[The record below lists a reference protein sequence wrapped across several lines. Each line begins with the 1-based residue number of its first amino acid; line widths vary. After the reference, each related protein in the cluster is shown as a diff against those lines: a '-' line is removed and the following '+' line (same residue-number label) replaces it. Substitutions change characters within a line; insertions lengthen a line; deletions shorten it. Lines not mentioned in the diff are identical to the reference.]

1 MKINKLIIA
10 IALLFIYGGAFAQHN
25 HEHHHHDLE
34 HHHDLGYIEGTVYE
48 EIEGKKVALPGVN
61 VYWKIVN
68 EGTVTDADGHYKIP
82 VHEKSIAWFSVSW
95 LTTTIPFTKWTSP
108 CTTTM

>member
-48 EIEGKKVALPGVN
+48 EIEGKKLRFQASMFIG
-61 VYWKIVN
+61 
-68 EGTVTDADGHYKIP
+68 
-82 VHEKSIAWFSVSW
+82 KSS
-95 LTTTIPFTKWTSP
+95 TKAP
-108 CTTTM
+108 